1 VFVICGDFDH
11 EAEVGLDHEF
21 VRTTFPLADT
31 AGDGEFLC
39 AVEEGSFA
47 DASEIGVQGCGE
59 FDVGGRDFHTVVANS
74 FCTHIRLDWWKVGT
88 FGFISRIFIH

>member
-1 VFVICGDFDH
+1 MFIVGGKFDH

-21 VRTTFPLADT
+21 AGTTFSLANT

-39 AVEEGSFA
+39 AVEEGSFT

-59 FDVGGRDFHTVVANS
+59 FDMGAGDFHCLGAS
-74 FCTHIRLDWWKVGT
+74 FFCSHNRLDW
-88 FGFISRIFIH
+88 